1 MTISKAP
8 ATLPEAREKT
18 TCHGKESVSGEEK
31 GPSVRPRGTF
41 LPSWALC
48 SARVYEKITCY
59 TDMVMSL
66 KTGDGRPT
74 EVRQGLWQVP
84 GWGYQPTSLRA

>member
-1 MTISKAP
+1 M
-8 ATLPEAREKT
+8 
-18 TCHGKESVSGEEK
+18 
-31 GPSVRPRGTF
+31 F